1 MVSKS
6 DNDST
11 NVIKGLKQTK
21 SAASTQNSERNVSSS
36 CMSVHAFMLILAV
49 KKNGDRYGK
58 LTISGAAYN
67 QQDEVFTTTIAMSAV
82 VSCPEP
88 PPPRGLA
95 LAIFSGILYF
105 CCD

>member
-11 NVIKGLKQTK
+11 NVIKADK

-36 CMSVHAFMLILAV
+36 CMSVHAFVLILAV

-58 LTISGAAYN
+58 LTISDATYN
-67 QQDEVFTTTIAMSAV
+67 QH
-82 VSCPEP
+82 
-88 PPPRGLA
+88 R
-95 LAIFSGILYF
+95 
-105 CCD
+105 